1 MKILVTGS
9 GTLVGNTISTYLSK
23 QKYKI
28 IATYNKSYPKN
39 LKRMKDVS
47 IIKFDLKKKLKIK
60 DKKIDA
66 LVHCASAIPSQ
77 SLSKREMLRIN
88 FEGFKNL
95 VKLSIKLKCKKI
107 ILLSTMSVYGKI
119 KTKVVSERSKIN
131 NPDGYGLSKFK
142 MEQYLEKESKKFN
155 FDYAI
160 FRLPGVIG
168 HRSNHNFLSETIKKM
183 KRNEEISISN
193 PNLLFNNAVHVKNLA
208 IVVFESL
215 NQIKEKTKYNL
226 ASKNKLKLSNVFK
239 ILYKTLKKK
248 PKIKIIKSKSP
259 GFNINIKKVINKNY
273 TIFDIEKCLILFVKD
288 NL

>member
-259 GFNINIKKVINKNY
+259 GFNINIKKIMNKNY